1 MIYID
6 ILILA
11 MIAIFILNR
20 LRGVLGKKTGN
31 ETDIVNNLRARKE
44 KVFSETQ
51 PDKEIRIKKEQKD
64 LDIKYLKDPK
74 LNDQLNVLKKIDKSF
89 DLDEF
94 LSGAKS
100 AFEYIINTYV
110 KDNETELEK
119 FLSKKILNIYKKEIL
134 LRKKKKQKL
143 QIEIIEI
150 KEPVIKSVKVSSN
163 DIATISLE
171 YSSQQIQVTR
181 DIDEKLID
189 GDPNQ
194 ILDIKEVWVFSRK
207 LRGKS
212 PIWILEEI
220 LDA

>member
-11 MIAIFILNR
+11 MIALFILNR

-31 ETDIVNNLRARKE
+31 ETDMANLRAKRE
-44 KVFSETQ
+44 KVFSETK
-51 PDKEIRIKKEQKD
+51 PDREIKEKVKKKD
-64 LDIKYLKDPK
+64 AQISYLKNTKFD
-74 LNDQLNVLKKIDKSF
+74 DQLNIIKKIDNSF
-89 DLDEF
+89 EIDDF
-94 LSGAKS
+94 LNGAKS

-110 KDNETELEK
+110 KNNDKELEK
-119 FLSKKILNIYKKEIL
+119 FLSKNILNIYKSEISK
-134 LRKKKKQKL
+134 RKTKKHEL

-150 KEPVIKSVKVSSN
+150 KDPVIKDVKVSSDN
-163 DIATISLE
+163 KAVISLE

-181 DIDEKLID
+181 DFDKNLVD

-194 ILDIKEVWVFSRK
+194 ILDIKEIWVFSK
-207 LRGKS
+207 NLGKKS